1 VEVTSTHS
9 AIAQLLTTA
18 SSIIKINLRIAAP
31 CHHGISF
38 HRQYATDGINKD
50 FDGKHHIR
58 SCEMGMLVSKMGN

>member
-1 VEVTSTHS
+1 VEVTSTHF
-9 AIAQLLTTA
+9 AAALLLTTA
-18 SSIIKINLRIAAP
+18 SIINRIALRIAAS